1 MLQFKVEHGV
11 RTLSQDEKMLMF
23 GLVNNQMRD
32 NMAVLR
38 KMAGV
43 TSPHGS
49 KKRKVQQ
56 HMSNQLSL
64 QTKKESSAIGSKMA
78 SKNPGAPGAAKL
90 NLLEKPGS

>member
-1 MLQFKVEHGV
+1 MNKSHMSK
-11 RTLSQDEKMLMF
+11 LSQSKMPMK
-23 GLVNNQMRD
+23 NN
-32 NMAVLR
+32 NSSNVLR

-43 TSPHGS
+43 TSPGS